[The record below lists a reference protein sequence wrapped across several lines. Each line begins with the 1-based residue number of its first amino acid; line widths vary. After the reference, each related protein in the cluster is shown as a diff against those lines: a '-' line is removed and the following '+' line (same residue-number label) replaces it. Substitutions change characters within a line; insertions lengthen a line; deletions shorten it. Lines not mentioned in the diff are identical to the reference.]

1 MFFRIEVISPEEAL
15 GEDFPRFEKSVNDEK
30 EKIRKALLK
39 TRYQQEQ
46 KKMNQIQKE
55 EQKKM
60 NQIQKAKKLL
70 EKEGFQVIGEK
81 NE

>member
-46 KKMNQIQKE
+46 KKMNQIQK
-55 EQKKM
+55 
-60 NQIQKAKKLL
+60 AKKLL